1 MFSKRNVIGS
11 IAKNYPDIDKYWD
24 DSNASNPDEIALN
37 SQEIIFI
44 HCPTCDKVV
53 KRKALNSFRRDDQ
66 TGLYMLL
73 DCHKCATQK
82 AGKIRG
88 LNQSGA
94 LIDKC
99 PEIEEWW
106 DAENNTIEFKNIT
119 RVLTTKHS

>member
-1 MFSKRNVIGS
+1 
-11 IAKNYPDIDKYWD
+11 
-24 DSNASNPDEIALN
+24 
-37 SQEIIFI
+37 
-44 HCPTCDKVV
+44 
-53 KRKALNSFRRDDQ
+53 
-66 TGLYMLL
+66 MLL

-119 RVLTTKHS
+119 RGSHYEAQLKCPACHSSFTRQIHSFVNVKRDGRLLPVACPECGYSTKEILKITY